1 MNLNGNML
9 SDGANTFSQS
19 ARNQVATMNSANL
32 QYDAFGRRTKNLQN
46 TSLFDGANA
55 VQELSGSACN
65 TMPLGGAQGI
75 SRTRRFFYRPNLL
88 SRNARKL
95 QEIDQK
101 AVRCSDRELYQERG
115 SVLYDCRQKCD
126 SESLQFQYRST
137 AFHEWQGK
145 GFNINHLE
153 TADFSR
159 SQ

>member
-1 MNLNGNML
+1 ML
-9 SDGANTFSQS
+9 SDGANTFSRC

-32 QYDAFGRRTKNLQN
+32 QYDAFGRRTRNLQN
-46 TSLFDGANA
+46 TSFSSMVPTLC
-55 VQELSGSACN
+55 GSFRVLPAIRCLWAAHKES
-65 TMPLGGAQGI
+65 PERGV
-75 SRTRRFFYRPNLL
+75 FYRANLL